1 MAEIQTTTGV
11 EVDSPPRRSSFGFTR
26 EQDEIIL
33 KAVAQPGADPED
45 PAFWQRI
52 ALTVL
57 NQGQ

>member
-11 EVDSPPRRSSFGFTR
+11 EVDSPPRRSNFGFTR

-45 PAFWQRI
+45 PAFWERI
-52 ALTVL
+52 ALTV
-57 NQGQ
+57 

>member
-1 MAEIQTTTGV
+1 MAEIQSTTGI
-11 EVDSPPRRSSFGFTR
+11 EAESSPRRQSFGFTR
-26 EQDEIIL
+26 EQDGIIL
-33 KAVAQPGADPED
+33 KAIAQPGADPED